1 MYKQKGRVIRN
12 HGKMTVARGAVE
24 NAPREGLDQK
34 SCAISTGSTEQEK
47 ALLVCLV
54 QSLPQGII
62 TSISDATS
70 SEVLGI
76 AGACWKGLMANST
89 RYSLQHRFSFP

>member
-1 MYKQKGRVIRN
+1 
-12 HGKMTVARGAVE
+12 MTVAGGAVE

-34 SCAISTGSTEQEK
+34 SCAISTGFTEQEK
-47 ALLVCLV
+47 ACCALLVCLV

-89 RYSLQHRFSFP
+89 R